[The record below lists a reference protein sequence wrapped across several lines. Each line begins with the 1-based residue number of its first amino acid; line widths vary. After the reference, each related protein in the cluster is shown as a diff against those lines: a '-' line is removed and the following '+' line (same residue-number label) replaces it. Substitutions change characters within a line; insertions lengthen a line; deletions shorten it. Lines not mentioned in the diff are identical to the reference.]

1 MAKPVRRTC
10 CQPGMHCASAIR
22 LQQQASGIDLIP
34 VGDFS
39 LYDNMLDT
47 ACLLGA
53 VPSRYRAL
61 DLSPLD
67 TYAAMARG
75 YQGANG
81 DVRALSMK
89 KWFDTNYHYLVPEL
103 EDTTCFH
110 LHANRLK
117 QEITEA
123 SLLRLKSKAVVIGPY
138 TFLRLA
144 HYAGTKT
151 IRDFAPDHHSGLSG
165 TTG

>member
-1 MAKPVRRTC
+1 MKTAVIGFPRIGLHRELKFALESFFRGETSPQDLLSTGHALRER
-10 CQPGMHCASAIR
+10 HW

-53 VPSRYRAL
+53 IPSRYRAL

-67 TYAAMARG
+67 TYFAMARG
-75 YQGANG
+75 YQRANG

-89 KWFDTNYHYLVPEL
+89 KWFDTNYHYLVPAL
-103 EDTTCFH
+103 KDTTCLH
-110 LHANRLK
+110 LDPALLK
-117 QEITEA
+117 
-123 SLLRLKSKAVVIGPY
+123 
-138 TFLRLA
+138 
-144 HYAGTKT
+144 
-151 IRDFAPDHHSGLSG
+151 
-165 TTG
+165 